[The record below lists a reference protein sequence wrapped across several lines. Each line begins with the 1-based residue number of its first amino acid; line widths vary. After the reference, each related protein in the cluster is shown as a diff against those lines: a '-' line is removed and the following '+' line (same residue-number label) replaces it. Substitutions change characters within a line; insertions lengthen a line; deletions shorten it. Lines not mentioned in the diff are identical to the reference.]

1 MFSVIQLF
9 VIIALLYYSTLQ
21 VLLIPILLGAN
32 YLLLRRLLI
41 SKKQTFIFAKAIR
54 PCLWLLVSFGYI
66 YTVHLLFLI
75 PIIWFVLLSVVI
87 MLGYC
92 AVIWQDISLEP
103 NVLIENTLSLILVF
117 LGISFASL
125 LLAFWHWP
133 VAIVLL
139 MVWLFTF
146 FVAITWLLDF
156 SNTPQL
162 LSSLWALMCVELFW
176 IMSRWINLYHL
187 PKTNLLV
194 SQAALTIAALAYGF
208 GGIYFHYKKHS
219 LRNALIIEY
228 ISVTAVIFIAL
239 ILLSKWAIVV

>member
-1 MFSVIQLF
+1 MV
-9 VIIALLYYSTLQ
+9 
-21 VLLIPILLGAN
+21 PIVLGAN
-32 YLLLRRLLI
+32 YFLLRKVLI
-41 SKKQTFIFAKAIR
+41 SKKQTYVLAKTIR

-66 YTVHLLFLI
+66 YTIHLLFLI
-75 PIIWFVLLSVVI
+75 PITLFVILSLLI
-87 MLGYC
+87 MAGYC
-92 AVIWQDISLEP
+92 VVIWQDIAIEP
-103 NVLIENTLSLILVF
+103 NVLIENTLSLALVF

-125 LLAFWHWP
+125 LIAFWHWP

-139 MVWLFTF
+139 LVWLFTF

-176 IMSRWINLYHL
+176 IMSRWVNLYHV

-208 GGIYFHYKKHS
+208 GGIYYHYKKHS

-228 ISVTAVIFIAL
+228 ICVTAVIFIAL